1 MQTFEF
7 QGQSVA
13 YTRNGKGAPVVFLHN
28 GGTSH
33 SIWDEVAGKISV
45 HREVFALDLPGYGE
59 SSKPGTGYELGNY
72 VRLIEKFVRAHAL
85 APVTLVGN
93 CMGSAISLSYART
106 HPEAVRALVLVN
118 PLTEA
123 TFAAGSLG
131 TIRRF
136 DQSAPRLA
144 SWAFGL
150 AAHLRLPRWSA
161 GPVISMQ
168 LGGMGRAAGVA
179 RTPFLREAHASRGQ
193 LRSLLGV
200 VEDFDSYA
208 ALDSFSPGPDF
219 PPICTIWGI
228 ENRILSADAGME
240 LNRTLRPRRQ
250 EWLEG
255 CGHLC
260 MMERPAAVTEII
272 EDFLNNYERG
282 RGEVSAAGKAEGV
295 A

>member
-13 YTRNGKGAPVVFLHN
+13 YARSGKGAPVVFLHN

-33 SIWDEVAGKISV
+33 SIWDEVAGKISA

-72 VRLIEKFVRAHAL
+72 VRLIEEFVHAHAL

-93 CMGSAISLSYART
+93 CMGSAISLAYAGA
-106 HPEAVRALVLVN
+106 HPERVRALVLVN

-131 TIRRF
+131 MIRRL
-136 DQSAPRLA
+136 DQSAPKLA
-144 SWAFGL
+144 RSMFGL
-150 AAHLRLPRWSA
+150 AGRLRLPRWSA

-179 RTPFLREAHASRGQ
+179 QTPFLRAAHASRGQ

-260 MMERPAAVTEII
+260 MMERPGAVAEII
-272 EDFLNNYERG
+272 EDFLNNCERG
-282 RGEVSAAGKAEGV
+282 RGEAAAADKVESV